1 VTGVDLVQ
9 SQAGILDVIVIG
21 GGPAGSTAGNLL
33 AQAGHRVLVLDK
45 EDFPRFHIGESLLPC
60 DLPIFER
67 LGMDM
72 LGGAYLHKQG
82 AEFFDESTGDFAFYD
97 FADALPSSSTHAYQV
112 ERAAFDHALLSLAE
126 RAGARVQLR
135 TKVREVS
142 FDDREA
148 IVSMEHGELRA
159 RFVVDATGQDAFLG
173 RRGRSLEPLRGLGR
187 GAVFCHFD
195 GVAEATWQQLALQ
208 GNIKVLVRKDGWAW
222 MIPLIGRR
230 VSVGFVSHVRALDES
245 TLDEVL
251 SESPILQRITVGAQ
265 RTQTRFARN
274 FSYRNRTPSGSRFA
288 CIGDAACFLDPVF
301 SSGVS
306 LAMLGGERLAEVLSP
321 ALREGREGEPAVL
334 AGLADHMQ
342 GAYRSVGALVYS
354 FYNTSLV
361 HSIFFARDPDRD
373 LRSGLISILAGD
385 VWRTDNRFQS
395 MLLRSR
401 RRQLPGASPLSP
413 PTPG

>member
-1 VTGVDLVQ
+1 VQ
-9 SQAGILDVIVIG
+9 SQGGLLDVIVIG

-60 DLPIFER
+60 DLPIFDR

-72 LGGAYLHKQG
+72 KQGAYLHKQG
-82 AEFFDESTGDFAFYD
+82 AEFFDESSGDFAFYD

-126 RAGARVQLR
+126 RAGARVELR
-135 TKVREVS
+135 TRVREVS
-142 FDDREA
+142 FDEGA
-148 IVSMEHGELRA
+148 ATVTTEQGSLRA
-159 RFVVDATGQDAFLG
+159 RFVVDATGQDAILG
-173 RRGRSLEPLRGLGR
+173 RRARTLEPLRGLGR

-195 GVAEATWQQLALQ
+195 GVSEPTWRQLALQ

-245 TLDEVL
+245 TLDDVL
-251 SESPILQRITVGAQ
+251 SESPILQQITSGAR

-274 FSYRNRTPSGSRFA
+274 FSYRNKTPTGPRFA

-306 LAMLGGERLAEVLSP
+306 LAMLGGERLSEVLSV
-321 ALREGREGEPAVL
+321 ALREGREGEAGAVATL
-334 AGLADHMQ
+334 AAHMQ

-361 HSIFFARDPDRD
+361 HNIFFAKTPDRE

-395 MLLRSR
+395 MLLRSG
-401 RRQLPGASPLSP
+401 RRQIPSGTPLNPSTT
-413 PTPG
+413 PTFE